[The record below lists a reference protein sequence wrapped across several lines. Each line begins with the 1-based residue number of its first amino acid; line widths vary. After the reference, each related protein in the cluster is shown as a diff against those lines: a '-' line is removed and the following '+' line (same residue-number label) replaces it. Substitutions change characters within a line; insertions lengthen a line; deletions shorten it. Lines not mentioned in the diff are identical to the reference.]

1 MYKIKLLNKISPQG
15 LAVFSSSNY
24 QVGEDIENPDGIIV
38 RSASMHEMELPPNL
52 LAIAR
57 AGVGVNNIPVERCTE
72 LGIPVFNTP
81 GANANAV
88 KELTIM
94 GLLMS
99 ARKIFPAME
108 WVQSLRGRGDEV
120 PKLVEAGKSKF
131 TGPEIKG
138 KKLGVIGLGTIGVLV
153 ANAAVEL
160 GMEVYGYD
168 PFLSV
173 DTAFKIHRGVHHANT
188 LKEIYDVCDFITLHV
203 PATRET
209 KGMINSQSLN
219 AMKSGVR
226 ILNFARGELVDDDDM
241 LAALEDRQVRCY
253 VTDFPNDKLLGQP
266 GVIALPHL
274 GASTPESEE
283 NCAEMAAK
291 QLKDFLE
298 TGNVRNSVNFPDMQ
312 IPRSGRGRITV
323 THRNIP
329 TMIAQ
334 ISSCIGDNINNLTN
348 NSKNGLAY
356 TMMDIDGQVT
366 VDMVERIKALDGVI
380 SVRMFK

>member
-1 MYKIKLLNKISPQG
+1 MHEIKLLNKISPAG
-15 LAVFSSSNY
+15 LAVLSTPNY
-24 QVGEDIENPDGIIV
+24 KVGEEIQQPDGIIV
-38 RSASMHEMELPPNL
+38 RSASMHDMEFAPNL
-52 LAIAR
+52 RAIAR
-57 AGVGVNNIPVERCTE
+57 AGAGVNNIPVDRCTQQ
-72 LGIPVFNTP
+72 GIAVFNTP

-108 WVQSLRGRGDEV
+108 WVQSLHGKGDEV
-120 PKLVEAGKSKF
+120 PALVEAGKSKF

-153 ANAAVEL
+153 ANAAAEL

-173 DTAFKIHRGVHHANT
+173 DTAFKIHLGVRHANT
-188 LKEIYDVCDFITLHV
+188 LKEIYDNCEFITLHL
-203 PATRET
+203 PATGET
-209 KGMINSQSLN
+209 RGMINSQSLN
-219 AMKSGVR
+219 SMKSGVR
-226 ILNFARGELVDDDDM
+226 ILNFARGELVDVEDM
-241 LAALEDRQVRCY
+241 IAALEDRQVRCY
-253 VTDFPNDKLLGQP
+253 ITDFPNDKLLGHP

-323 THRNIP
+323 AHKNIP
-329 TMIAQ
+329 TMISQ
-334 ISSCIGDNINNLTN
+334 IAACIGDNINNLTN

-356 TMMDIDGQVT
+356 TLMDIDGRAT
-366 VDMVERIKALDGVI
+366 TDMVNRIKALEGVI
-380 SVRMFK
+380 SVRVFK

>member
-1 MYKIKLLNKISPQG
+1 MYKIKLLNKISPAG

-57 AGVGVNNIPVERCTE
+57 AGVGVNNIPVDRCTE
-72 LGIPVFNTP
+72 LGIAVFNTP

-173 DTAFKIHRGVHHANT
+173 DTAFKIHRSVHHANT

-253 VTDFPNDKLLGQP
+253 VTD
-266 GVIALPHL
+266 
-274 GASTPESEE
+274 
-283 NCAEMAAK
+283 
-291 QLKDFLE
+291 
-298 TGNVRNSVNFPDMQ
+298 
-312 IPRSGRGRITV
+312 
-323 THRNIP
+323 
-329 TMIAQ
+329 
-334 ISSCIGDNINNLTN
+334 
-348 NSKNGLAY
+348 
-356 TMMDIDGQVT
+356 
-366 VDMVERIKALDGVI
+366 
-380 SVRMFK
+380 